1 MLDKIKEELKIKNN
15 INNVK
20 EDIKKLW
27 KLLNPTKFNT
37 SPPAGSAATTDAW
50 LLSIFG
56 SIKNVFIIFK

>member
-27 KLLNPTKFNT
+27 KLLNLSTFGFGAENNQNFLL
-37 SPPAGSAATTDAW
+37 SAAESSAEQ
-50 LLSIFG
+50 G
-56 SIKNVFIIFK
+56 